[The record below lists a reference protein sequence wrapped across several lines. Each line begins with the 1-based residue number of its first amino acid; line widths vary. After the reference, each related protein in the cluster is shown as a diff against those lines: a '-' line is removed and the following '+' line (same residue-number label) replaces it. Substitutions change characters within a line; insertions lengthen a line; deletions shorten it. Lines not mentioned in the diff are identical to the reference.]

1 MRGTAVQ
8 DSRLL
13 GLKSWST
20 TGANGMV
27 KKIVIN
33 RSAAKINRRVMG
45 GLALMAAGS
54 LAGCATS
61 PSASGPVVRTGTGM
75 ISSLVAVPAGYDTFY
90 LSGTTG
96 TLPAPEG
103 SPPGAAG
110 PDSGDTEAQAVR
122 AIEKIKATLA
132 EQHLTLGDIVMMHAY
147 LSADPKTGHGDF
159 KGWTAAYTKYF
170 GTPEQPNKPS
180 RTSITVVL
188 GNDATKIE
196 IETIAVR
203 KPK

>member
-1 MRGTAVQ
+1 MVMKIGM
-8 DSRLL
+8 
-13 GLKSWST
+13 
-20 TGANGMV
+20 NG
-27 KKIVIN
+27 
-33 RSAAKINRRVMG
+33 SSAKISRHVVA
-45 GLALMAAGS
+45 LALVVAAGS
-54 LAGCATS
+54 LSGCAT
-61 PSASGPVVRTGTGM
+61 PAPVPGPVTRTGTGI
-75 ISSLVAVPAGYDTFY
+75 ISSVVAVPVGYETLYLAGM
-90 LSGTTG
+90 TG

-103 SPPGAAG
+103 SPPGTPG

-122 AIEKIKATLA
+122 TIEKIKATLA

-147 LSADPKTGHGDF
+147 LAADRATGHGDF

-180 RTSITVVL
+180 RTSVTVVL

-203 KPK
+203 KPKT